1 MTATSTPCRIF
12 LIAAEES
19 GDRLGAGLMKALRAQ
34 LGDDVEF
41 LGIGGRHMAEQGL
54 TSLFPIEQLSIIGL
68 VAIPRKLPMILS
80 RIREATDAVLNEKPD
95 ILVIIDSPDFTQ
107 RVARRVRKRN
117 PSIPIV
123 NYVSPTV
130 WVWRSYRA
138 KAMAAYVDRLLAV
151 LPFEP
156 DVHRK
161 LGGPPCTY
169 VGHPLLENLEAL
181 RPNATEQ
188 QRRDASPPILL
199 LLPGSR
205 GSEITRNMTVFGV
218 TLKLLKAM
226 GVDFE
231 PVLPTTPNL
240 IARVRDAASHWAVQP
255 RIVVSDDEKLAA
267 FRTAR
272 AALAKSGTVTLELAL
287 ANVPMVAVYRVTP
300 VEAFIAR
307 RVIQTTSIIL
317 PSIILGENVIP
328 EFLQDDFTPEKLAPI
343 LRDVLAD
350 TPVRQRQI
358 DAFKRLEGIMFTGDK
373 RPSERAAEVVIETME
388 QTRK

>member
-1 MTATSTPCRIF
+1 MAGPAPRRIF

-19 GDRLGAGLMKALRAQ
+19 GDRLGAGLMKALRAR
-34 LGDDVEF
+34 LGAGVTF
-41 LGIGGRHMAEQGL
+41 TGIGGRHMAEEGMP
-54 TSLFPIEQLSIIGL
+54 SLFPIEQLSIIGL
-68 VAIPRKLPMILS
+68 VAIPRKLPMILV
-80 RIREATDAVLNEKPD
+80 RIREATDAVLKEHPD

-107 RVARRVRKRN
+107 RVAKRVRKRD
-117 PSIPIV
+117 PSIPIA

-130 WVWRSYRA
+130 WVWRPRRA
-138 KAMAAYVDRLLAV
+138 KAMSAYVDRLMAV

-156 DVHRK
+156 EVHRK

-181 RPNATEQ
+181 RPNVVEQ

-205 GSEITRNMTVFGV
+205 GSEIARNMIVFGE
-218 TLKLLKAM
+218 TLRLLKSQ
-226 GVDFE
+226 GVAFE
-231 PVLPTTPNL
+231 PVLPTMPNL
-240 IARVRDAASHWAVQP
+240 AERVRAASSNWPVQP
-255 RIVVSDDEKLAA
+255 RIVVSDADKFAA
-267 FRTAR
+267 IRTAR

-287 ANVPMVAVYRVTP
+287 AGVPMVAVYKVTP

-317 PSIILGENVIP
+317 PSIILDENVIP

-343 LRDVLAD
+343 LREVLAD
-350 TPVRQRQI
+350 TPVRQRQL
-358 DAFKRLEGIMFTGDK
+358 DAFKRLEGIMSTGGR
-373 RPSERAAEVVIETME
+373 RPSERAAEIVI
-388 QTRK
+388 QTFQDAHK